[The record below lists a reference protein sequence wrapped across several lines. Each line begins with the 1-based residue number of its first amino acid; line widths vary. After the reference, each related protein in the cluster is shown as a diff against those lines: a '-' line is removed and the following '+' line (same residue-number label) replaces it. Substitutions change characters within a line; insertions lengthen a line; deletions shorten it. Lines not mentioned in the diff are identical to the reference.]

1 LADDS
6 HEDTLAKIF
15 EIGRYASPKYRN
27 DNSLPTPRA
36 HCRCAAALDRQN
48 SIQRE
53 IRDLKN
59 TRPGAQVLSLE
70 DFLGDPANP
79 RRFWD
84 LIYSASLLTA
94 VPDLAAKQI
103 IRAAAYRLKPGG
115 YLLLANPIL
124 DSRLRLCDTCR
135 DAGTI
140 YRTESELAGL
150 TQELSIDHFSDQIIF
165 RGASENNVYLE
176 LYRLPQTEKAF
187 CARSAA

>member
-1 LADDS
+1 
-6 HEDTLAKIF
+6 LAKIF
-15 EIGRYASPKYRN
+15 EIGRYPSLNYRN
-27 DNSLPTPRA
+27 DNSLRVLRA
-36 HCRCAAALDRQN
+36 HCRCAVALDRQN
-48 SIQRE
+48 SIQLE

-59 TRPGAQVLSLE
+59 ARLGAQVVSLE

-84 LIYSASLLTA
+84 LIYSASLLAA
-94 VPDLAAKQI
+94 VPDVAAKQI

-124 DSRLRLCDTCR
+124 DSPSRLCDTCR

-150 TQELSIDHFSDQIIF
+150 TQELPTNYFSDQVIF
-165 RGASENNVYLE
+165 REASGNNVYLE
-176 LYRLPQTEKAF
+176 LHRLPQTEQAF
-187 CARSAA
+187 CAKSAA